1 MQIKEHTNYSHN
13 NGMWF
18 FCILWYDNDKVWQ
31 MVENER
37 RAVMVLYNKSVRF
50 VSNITL

>member
-31 MVENER
+31 MVENVPYYVGGIC
-37 RAVMVLYNKSVRF
+37 ACIV
-50 VSNITL
+50 